1 MTNTDAGDMEE
12 ALLQAGFKP
21 AGSRLT
27 CEVFAVITPLLEATD
42 PADIVLKLECLAR
55 CFAELARGD
64 DCLDDFITSFP
75 ETFSTILI
83 AAAYKCFTVAD
94 REQRTTE
101 AIQNANVYFGSRKRM
116 LTSMARSTSLTMR
129 GSRSSP
135 SPDPH
140 VVGNPIK
147 DEPGKVEQGKVEPGK
162 TESVKVETMI
172 VPIPEL
178 PLMVTTGMT
187 DLNFDLMVTRIT
199 ASVEASRAA
208 LKKEKRAKKV
218 VRCSDCGKS
227 KANCLC
233 GFLDAPALQRRGEEA
248 GRNQIVAAIP
258 SRVPLVNPV
267 HHVKKES
274 SRKGSSRRASSSSS
288 SSSDGSD
295 GDPGSFR
302 SSEGDQGSGIKI
314 PSDLSFRNPAV
325 LFSPPLWELAFRTQ
339 SLEDLRREAMQQFG
353 VNQLRREQPRSWSTD
368 QGECLIEVLADC
380 ANEGC
385 STEILSKI
393 VEMLFRLRLFATGA
407 AADDI
412 DAAMGR
418 LRGYKLPKTFR
429 AAAAVCKPKRVLAR
443 PAGFASPSALATTKV
458 PYLRIAPAVWKAMSP
473 AAQAAHK
480 AKYPK

>member
-12 ALLQAGFKP
+12 ALLQAGFKT
-21 AGSRLT
+21 AGSKLT

-42 PADIVLKLECLAR
+42 PADVVLKLECFAR

-64 DCLDDFITSFP
+64 DCLDDFATSFP
-75 ETFSTILI
+75 EAFSTILI

-94 REQRTTE
+94 REQRMTE

-129 GSRSSP
+129 GVRSSP

-140 VVGNPIK
+140 MGTVVVDPIK
-147 DEPGKVEQGKVEPGK
+147 VETGKGAPVKVPP
-162 TESVKVETMI
+162 VKVETVDAKTL
-172 VPIPEL
+172 VPPEL
-178 PLMVTTGMT
+178 PLVVTPGLTE
-187 DLNFDLMVTRIT
+187 LNFDLMVTRIT
-199 ASVEASRAA
+199 ASVEASRAL
-208 LKKEKRAKKV
+208 LKKEKKARKA
-218 VRCSDCGKS
+218 VRCTDCGKS

-233 GFLDAPALQRRGEEA
+233 GFLDAPALMRRGEET
-248 GRNQIVAAIP
+248 GRNPIAVAIP
-258 SRVPLVNPV
+258 SRVPMATAVQL
-267 HHVKKES
+267 KKES
-274 SRKGSSRRASSSSS
+274 SRKGSSRKDSSS

-295 GDPGSFR
+295 ASDQSFR
-302 SSEGDQGSGIKI
+302 SSEGDQGNGIKI

-325 LFSPPLWELAFRTQ
+325 LFAPPLWGLAFQTQ

-368 QGECLIEVLADC
+368 QGECLVEVLADC
-380 ANEGC
+380 ASEGC
-385 STEILSKI
+385 STEILSRI

-443 PAGFASPSALATTKV
+443 PGFTSPSQALAATKV

-480 AKYPK
+480 AKYSK